1 MYQQQ
6 IFQFCNQFY
15 SNILIQDR
23 TIIFPY
29 ELDIVIPE
37 IKLAIEFNGIKYH
50 SNISG
55 TNKYYHSQKYEL
67 CKQKGYQ
74 LLIIW
79 DFQWKKNKDIIK
91 NNIKSYFN
99 NSLIPQNINDVC
111 SIIINNNYI
120 TQYKFNNNYNISYCL
135 NQLIKSGTKKI
146 LQLGKQPQRLWLNS
160 NFKLNK
166 FIQPKQKFKWGLS
179 YYNCGYIEIQKK

>member
-1 MYQQQ
+1 MYHLQ
-6 IFQFCNQFY
+6 IIQFCKQFY
-15 SNILIQDR
+15 SNILIQDK

-50 SNISG
+50 SNSVGI
-55 TNKYYHSQKYEL
+55 NKYYHSKKYEL
-67 CKQKGYQ
+67 CKQKGYN

-91 NNIKSYFN
+91 NNIKSFFNKKLIPNNIQNVCQLTIKDNYISNYIFN
-99 NSLIPQNINDVC
+99 ND
-111 SIIINNNYI
+111 YDM
-120 TQYKFNNNYNISYCL
+120 SYCL
-135 NQLIKSGTKKI
+135 NQLVKSGTKKI
-146 LQLGKQPQRLWLNS
+146 LQLGKQSQQLWLNA

-166 FIQPKQKFKWGLS
+166 FIQPKQKFKWGYS